1 MIRIGLT
8 GSMGMGKTTTGKV
21 FEKFGCAV
29 WDADKT
35 THKLYSKGGKAV
47 TTVAKL
53 FPSSVENGSISRSKL
68 KALLSNAPDKLK
80 VLEKAVH
87 PLVLEDRQN
96 FQNNTKKEIVVF
108 DIPLLFEIGAD
119 KDMHKTVCVFTSYE
133 NQLER
138 LMNRSHGSEQ
148 YFKELLSK
156 QMPSNEKC
164 ERSDYVIETS
174 TLTSVEKRVKE
185 ILKDIETQKHA

>member
-1 MIRIGLT
+1 MIKIGLT

-21 FEKFGCAV
+21 FEKLGCAV

-35 THKLYSKGGKAV
+35 THKLYSKGGKAG
-47 TTVAKL
+47 TAVAKL
-53 FPSSVENGSISRSKL
+53 FPSSFENGSISRSKL

>member
-1 MIRIGLT
+1 MIKIGLT

-21 FEKFGCAV
+21 FEKLGCAV

-47 TTVAKL
+47 TAVAKL

-68 KALLSNAPDKLK
+68 KVLLSNAPDKLK

>member
-1 MIRIGLT
+1 MIKIGLT

-21 FEKFGCAV
+21 FEKFGCAI
-29 WDADKT
+29 WDADIA

-47 TTVAKL
+47 SAIAKL
-53 FPSSVENGSISRSKL
+53 FPSSVENGSISRNKL
-68 KALLSNAPDKLK
+68 KSLLRTDPGKLK
-80 VLEKAVH
+80 DLEKAVH

-108 DIPLLFEIGAD
+108 DIPLLFETGAD
-119 KDMHKTVCVFTSYE
+119 RDMHTTVCVFTSYE

-138 LMNRSHGSEQ
+138 LKNRGHGSEQ

-164 ERSDYVIETS
+164 ERSDYLIET
-174 TLTSVEKRVKE
+174 TTFTSVEKRVKE
-185 ILKDIETQKHA
+185 ILKEIKTQHHA

>member
-1 MIRIGLT
+1 MIKIGLT

-21 FEKFGCAV
+21 FEKLGCAV

-47 TTVAKL
+47 TAVAKL
-53 FPSSVENGSISRSKL
+53 FPSSVENGFISRSKL
-68 KALLSNAPDKLK
+68 KALLCNDPDKLK
-80 VLEKAVH
+80 NLEKAVH

-96 FQNNTKKEIVVF
+96 FQNNTKKEILVF
-108 DIPLLFEIGAD
+108 DIPLLFETGAD
-119 KDMHKTVCVFTSYE
+119 REMHKTVCVFTSYE
-133 NQLER
+133 NQLKR
-138 LMNRSHGSEQ
+138 LKNRSHGGEE

-164 ERSDYVIETS
+164 EKADYLIETR
-174 TLTSVEKRVKE
+174 TLNLVEKRVKE
-185 ILKDIETQKHA
+185 ILKEIKTQNHA